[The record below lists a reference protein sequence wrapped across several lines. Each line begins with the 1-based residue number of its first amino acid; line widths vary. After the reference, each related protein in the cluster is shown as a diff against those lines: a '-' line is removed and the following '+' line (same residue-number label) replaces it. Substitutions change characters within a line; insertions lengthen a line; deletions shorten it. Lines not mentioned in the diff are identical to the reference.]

1 MMYYMDRVLS
11 QQPLGTTTDDDGDA
25 TSSDFLLLS
34 VAAFYLAMKLVGG
47 GPHGNSSSFDGNA
60 WGGPSAD
67 RPHQHPRQ
75 LPMSVILELSKH
87 RFTSCQISAAEFG
100 ILQALSW
107 RVHPPTPDQY
117 VFDLVDL
124 CCGNGCSAAAAATRE
139 DVFDCTIYLIELS
152 VVNHYFLDFKPSEIV
167 VAAMHNARNMTMR
180 STKSSGE
187 EHGAGG
193 DDKNDDDDD
202 CVILPARTPA
212 VFAVEPMHVLPGID
226 PLRVAWCRFRLSEM
240 IEQQQARKQQTQQHA
255 ATNHSSVP
263 AAPSKQEGASGLR
276 TCSPVSVH
284 PRDPANAAHAE
295 PDLPDGTAEGLV
307 KPSGETDGEVRH
319 AWS

>member
-11 QQPLGTTTDDDGDA
+11 QQSLGTTADDDGDA

-47 GPHGNSSSFDGNA
+47 GPHCGSSSFDGNA

-67 RPHQHPRQ
+67 HPHQHPRQ

-87 RFTSCQISAAEFG
+87 RFTACQISAAEFG
-100 ILQALSW
+100 ILQALNW

-124 CCGNGCSAAAAATRE
+124 CCGNGCSAGGG
-139 DVFDCTIYLIELS
+139 DCTIYLIELS

-187 EHGAGG
+187 GHGSA
-193 DDKNDDDDD
+193 DTVNEDDDG

-212 VFAVEPMHVLPGID
+212 VFALEPMHVLPGID

-240 IEQQQARKQQTQQHA
+240 IEQQQARKQMQQHA
-255 ATNHSSVP
+255 VTNLSSAP
-263 AAPSKQEGASGLR
+263 AAPSKQEEASGLR
-276 TCSPVSVH
+276 TGSPVSVH
-284 PRDPANAAHAE
+284 PRDAANVAHAE
-295 PDLPDGTAEGLV
+295 PDLPAGAAEGLV
-307 KPSGETDGEVRH
+307 KPSGEADGEVRH